1 MVLSARDFMM
11 ISGPMPLKSPIEI
24 PTRTL
29 WFFGL
34 ILIIFEHYNFTNL
47 AKNNMFTGIIE
58 AVGVIEK
65 IEENGSNVDFT
76 LTCPFT
82 NELKIDQSLAHNG
95 CCLTVVKIEGDRYV
109 VTAINETLEKTNLG
123 KWQEG
128 TVVNL
133 ERCMKMDGRL
143 DGHIVQGHVDKTGE
157 VVNIENKDGSYFITM
172 KYEDN
177 GNFVTVPQGSITVNG
192 ISLTVAK
199 SEDTQFSVAIIPY
212 TWEFTNM
219 KYLKIGDK
227 VNLEF
232 DIIGKYIARLI
243 KK

>member
-1 MVLSARDFMM
+1 
-11 ISGPMPLKSPIEI
+11 
-24 PTRTL
+24 
-29 WFFGL
+29 
-34 ILIIFEHYNFTNL
+34 
-47 AKNNMFTGIIE
+47 MFTGIIE

-65 IEENGSNVDFT
+65 IEENGSNIDFT

-95 CCLTVVKIEGDRYV
+95 CCLTVVNIEGGRYV

-123 KWQEG
+123 KWKTG

-157 VVNIENKDGSYFITM
+157 VVNIENKDGSYFITIS
-172 KYEDN
+172 YD
-177 GNFVTVPQGSITVNG
+177 GNDGFVTVPQGSITVNG

-199 SEDTQFSVAIIPY
+199 SEDHQFSVAIIPY

-219 KYLKIGDK
+219 QYLKKGDQ

-243 KK
+243 NKQNVNEYVQRI